1 VAGDPKEPA
10 RASDGAGALPAVVV
24 NGARVRDPARL
35 RAACQQAA
43 AAAGWQPPLLLPTAP
58 DDPGTGQ
65 ARQAVE
71 AGAALVIAVG
81 GDGTVRACAQA
92 LAGTSVPL
100 AIVPAGSA
108 NLTAHALGL
117 PGRVG
122 SALAVAF
129 AGRDRPIDLGSADG
143 AVFVAMAG
151 LGLDAAVVGGALGLT
166 KRLTG
171 WPAYAAAA
179 VGQLL
184 RRPVTFAIR
193 LDGGPPL
200 TRHARCVTVGN
211 SGALP
216 GGFAVMPDASLD
228 DGRLD
233 VVVLAPSGLLGW
245 ADVGRRVAAGSR
257 RDDRQLERYQA
268 STIEI
273 RAEGAGGPGRGGLPR
288 QLDGELIEPSD
299 RLSVQVLPG
308 ALVTRAPLGAAM
320 NRAGS
325 RSD

>member
-1 VAGDPKEPA
+1 MAGDPIEPA
-10 RASDGAGALPAVVV
+10 RASHGAGALPAVVV
-24 NGARVRDPARL
+24 NGARVRDAAGL
-35 RAACQQAA
+35 RAACQGAA
-43 AAAGWQPPLLLPTAP
+43 AAAGWQPPLLLPTTP

-65 ARQAVE
+65 ASQAVE

-92 LAGTSVPL
+92 LAGSGVPL
-100 AIVPAGSA
+100 AVVPAGSA

-117 PGRVG
+117 PRRVG

-129 AGRDRPIDLGSADG
+129 GGRDRRIDLGSADG

-151 LGLDAAVVGGALGLT
+151 LGLDAAVVGRARGVT

-179 VGQLL
+179 PGQLL
-184 RRPVTFAIR
+184 RRAVTFAIR

-216 GGFAVMPDASLD
+216 GGFAIMPDASLD

-268 STIEI
+268 STVEI
-273 RAEGAGGPGRGGLPR
+273 HAEDACGPGGRGLPR

-299 RLSVQVLPG
+299 GLSVRVLPG
-308 ALVTRAPLGAAM
+308 ALLVRVPPGAAR

-325 RSD
+325 RAG